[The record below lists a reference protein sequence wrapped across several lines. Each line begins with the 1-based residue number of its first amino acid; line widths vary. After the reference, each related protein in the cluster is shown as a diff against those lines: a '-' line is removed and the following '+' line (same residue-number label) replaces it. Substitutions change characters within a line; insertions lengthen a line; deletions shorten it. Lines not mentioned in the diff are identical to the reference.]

1 MQSAPVVVVSCG
13 LLVCGCAGAATT
25 ITTENDL
32 YSVGNRDRWYTNGLR
47 VAGVYRTDATPPLV
61 RDIAERLPRVSNDD
75 TTQIGWIAGQDMYTP
90 GDTSLDPPD
99 PADRPY
105 GGWLYAGVLVSKAT
119 RAEDG
124 PEGDSVHVLEVDLG
138 VVGPPSLAGQ
148 TQVSYHHLIDV
159 DRPQGWEYELRYE
172 PGIVVQYEQRRRLLA
187 GGSSEPG
194 PESRAFAG
202 EWDLIGV
209 GNLTAGNIFTHGSL
223 GAIGRWGNELRRDF
237 GPSTIH
243 SAAVDVPHLTTT
255 RDFRWYLFGGVEG
268 RAVARNIFL
277 DGNTWRDSPSVD
289 KEPFLAELRAGL
301 AIEWGSLRLTYTN
314 INRTREF
321 EDQESASSFG
331 SISLTFESQF

>member
-1 MQSAPVVVVSCG
+1 MNQSAVAAAACV
-13 LLVCGCAGAATT
+13 LLGGCAGAATT

-32 YSVGNRDRWYTNGLR
+32 YSLGNRDRWYTNGIR
-47 VAGVYRTDATPPLV
+47 ATGVYDADQTPLLV
-61 RDIAERLPRVSNDD
+61 RDLATRLPRVSRDD

-90 GDTSLDPPD
+90 GDTSLDPP
-99 PADRPY
+99 PGTDRPY
-105 GGWLYAGVLVSKAT
+105 AGWLYVGVLVSKAT

-124 PEGDSVHVLEVDLG
+124 PEGDRVHVLEVDLG

-159 DRPQGWEYELRYE
+159 DRPQGWRHQLRFE
-172 PGIVVQYEQRRRLLA
+172 PGIVAQYQQRRRLLA
-187 GGSSEPG
+187 GGTALTK
-194 PESRAFAG
+194 AFAG

-209 GNLTAGNIFTHGSL
+209 FDLTAGNIFTHTSI

-243 SAAVDVPHLTTT
+243 STAVDVPHLTTT

-268 RAVARNIFL
+268 RAVARNVFL

-289 KEPFLAELRAGL
+289 KEPLLAEWRAGL
-301 AIEWGSLRLTYTN
+301 AVEWGSFRLTYTN
-314 INRTREF
+314 VNRTREF
-321 EDQESASSFG
+321 EGQESGASFG
-331 SISLTFESQF
+331 SVGLTFERQF